1 MPRERVLKPVGRRV
15 IRRRIPPSETAA
27 AFCVL
32 ICLVLIAVWVA
43 RRKDRFDPADRTPTV
58 ETVPYERVGRVLET
72 EASPDSII
80 DADLGQFAAAVAARG
95 WSFNEPIETYDP
107 RTLYRK
113 IDGAAE
119 RFLSHGFRRLHCLRL
134 TDGTHG
140 ISIEVYDQG
149 TPENAAGLFNP
160 DTWKGRPV
168 IVSGP
173 LTYFT
178 TSIGAI
184 GACGRWYFEIT
195 ADDDD
200 PVSVETARDL
210 AEAMIRLP
218 NESPDTVG
226 EDADE

>member
-1 MPRERVLKPVGRRV
+1 MPRERVPKPIGRRV
-15 IRRRIPPSETAA
+15 IRRRIPFPETL
-27 AFCVL
+27 FGIGVL
-32 ICLVLIAVWVA
+32 VCLALIGLWVVHQ
-43 RRKDRFDPADRTPTV
+43 KEHFDPADRTPT
-58 ETVPYERVGRVLET
+58 
-72 EASPDSII
+72 IK
-80 DADLGQFAAAVAARG
+80 AAVPGEPEPSPPSDTTSEPSPNIFPDDIATDG
-95 WSFNEPIETYDP
+95 WSIEEPIETYDP

-184 GACGRWYFEIT
+184 GTCGRWYFEIT

-210 AEAMIRLP
+210 AEAMARLP